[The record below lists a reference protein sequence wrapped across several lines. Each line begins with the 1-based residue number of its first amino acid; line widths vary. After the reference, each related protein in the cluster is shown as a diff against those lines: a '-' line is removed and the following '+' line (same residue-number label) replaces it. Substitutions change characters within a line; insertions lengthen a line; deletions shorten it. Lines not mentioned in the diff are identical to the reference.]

1 MGSFS
6 MILLSFILSFLLII
20 LHLCFFFFQFIP
32 AFWVFGLNFGKI
44 YYFFIE
50 RRNRTLFSGR
60 GNRLRGLSR
69 LDLPTVVLNIF
80 ILFFPCS
87 VIFSLNGGYPFDSWI
102 STMPVPLIGYISC
115 VLQPACPQYTIGISI
130 MSLLLYHRSG
140 GMDFPP
146 LPFSNWFPPA

>member
-1 MGSFS
+1 M
-6 MILLSFILSFLLII
+6 
-20 LHLCFFFFQFIP
+20 
-32 AFWVFGLNFGKI
+32 FGLNFGKI

-87 VIFSLNGGYPFDSWI
+87 VIFSLNGGYPFDS
-102 STMPVPLIGYISC
+102 
-115 VLQPACPQYTIGISI
+115 
-130 MSLLLYHRSG
+130 
-140 GMDFPP
+140 
-146 LPFSNWFPPA
+146 